1 MHGRVLAGLVV
12 VLLAPLACAPAETSV
27 RFSGQPRT
35 VATAT
40 TDPPVPLP
48 VRGTEP
54 VAPAVPV
61 QRAEPLRAGPVAARP
76 TALRIAALDV
86 DAPIRP
92 VGVDRR
98 GVLEVPPRTEVGW
111 YRPGPVPGAAGS
123 AVLAAHVDHGG
134 RPGVFFDLEE
144 LAPGAIV
151 EVALDD
157 GTSQRF
163 VVVAVE
169 RHAKEDLP
177 ADLFR
182 PDGPPGLALVTCGG
196 AFDPED
202 RRYLDNVVARAVPL
216 GTGRAP
222 G

>member
-1 MHGRVLAGLVV
+1 MPRRILPGLVV
-12 VLLAPLACAPAETSV
+12 ALLAPLACAPAETSV

-35 VATAT
+35 VAAAPA
-40 TDPPVPLP
+40 PPVPLP
-48 VRGTEP
+48 VRGSEV

-61 QRAEPLRAGPVAARP
+61 QRAEPLRARPATARP
-76 TALRIAALDV
+76 TRLRIAALDV
-86 DAPIRP
+86 DAPVRP

-98 GVLEVPPRTEVGW
+98 GVLEVPSRTEVGW

-123 AVLAAHVDHGG
+123 AVLAAHVDYGG

-144 LAPGAIV
+144 LTPGAIV
-151 EVALDD
+151 EVTLDD

-169 RHAKEDLP
+169 RLAKEDLP

-182 PDGPPGLALVTCGG
+182 TDGPPGLALVTCGG

-216 GTGRAP
+216 GTPQPSG
-222 G
+222 